1 MALALDA
8 PLPPTVTEASPRAQ
22 QPPGLLL
29 PLKEHQLAMLH
40 KCAEIEKRALMSPY
54 KMGFMADPVAAGK
67 CFAKGTPVLLFSGES
82 RRVEDVRVGDQ
93 LMGDDS
99 TPRNVLALGRGHDEL
114 FTVAGPGASP
124 YTVNSEH
131 ILCLAADDHGRVAGA
146 SLTTYDPEG
155 ERRVEDFGSAEE
167 AERARAALTG
177 DGVSC
182 LTVSRLLALAPEA
195 RARFRGYRRPVRFG
209 HRDTARCPWEAGVEA
224 ACSGVP
230 LSRAYMV
237 NSAATRLRVLG
248 GMADARGELAGGGL
262 RLALGDDVAGQA
274 AELAWGV
281 GLAAGREP
289 GGVTLSGPG
298 LHLVAARR
306 REVRPGG
313 DGGLPERTTHPVEV
327 AASGRGEYFGFSID
341 GNRRFML
348 PDFTVTHNTA
358 VAVGMQVA
366 ERQAFGRR
374 SLNMVVVPQNICMQW
389 RDEIAKFAGDLLAVH
404 MVVGYADLN
413 LLTGPAA
420 LSKFDVLLTTPSFF
434 VTLAEFCEQYQV
446 APRRVVVDEADT
458 ICNMISRQIP
468 GAMTWFLSATM
479 DRLPESKAAMVQI
492 GKYVTG
498 VEDLN
503 APADGQNSVRTRSG
517 GVLRAQ
523 EYGTYEIPARLL
535 RSGERVCRCEPGW
548 IARGF
553 GIPSPT
559 AKTIVCSNVIID
571 MLACLTFARLETDT
585 ARLLQPQQL
594 ESANARDFRNLRTGV
609 VTDDE
614 FLLVP
619 ALLRRHVANGAEA
632 KDNLASLA
640 GVVNMEQRAAECK
653 AQAALA
659 AEYVAVIRENAA
671 KTLLCQAT
679 FEQLALPDRG
689 KPPVE
694 RCYSCPACG
703 AGYCA
708 PWAEAHAGSG
718 PRGAGGG
725 HPCLRCGSD
734 EALVERTL
742 GPPALAVN
750 KVTRLAE
757 TIRAVAGSEGAKP
770 RVVVFAKYTQAFSA
784 LRDELEG
791 SGLVIKEADAG
802 TPQAAH
808 RMISDFR
815 AGAVDVLLAESS
827 LFCSGMNLPEVTDV
841 CFLHAVH
848 PYTAA
853 QIAGRAQRPGRQAP
867 CRLWTFL
874 HDNELPAKP
883 RE

>member
-1 MALALDA
+1 M
-8 PLPPTVTEASPRAQ
+8 
-22 QPPGLLL
+22 
-29 PLKEHQLAMLH
+29 
-40 KCAEIEKRALMSPY
+40 
-54 KMGFMADPVAAGK
+54 
-67 CFAKGTPVLLFSGES
+67 
-82 RRVEDVRVGDQ
+82 
-93 LMGDDS
+93 
-99 TPRNVLALGRGHDEL
+99 
-114 FTVAGPGASP
+114 
-124 YTVNSEH
+124 
-131 ILCLAADDHGRVAGA
+131 
-146 SLTTYDPEG
+146 
-155 ERRVEDFGSAEE
+155 
-167 AERARAALTG
+167 
-177 DGVSC
+177 
-182 LTVSRLLALAPEA
+182 
-195 RARFRGYRRPVRFG
+195 
-209 HRDTARCPWEAGVEA
+209 
-224 ACSGVP
+224 
-230 LSRAYMV
+230 
-237 NSAATRLRVLG
+237 
-248 GMADARGELAGGGL
+248 
-262 RLALGDDVAGQA
+262 
-274 AELAWGV
+274 
-281 GLAAGREP
+281 
-289 GGVTLSGPG
+289 
-298 LHLVAARR
+298 
-306 REVRPGG
+306 
-313 DGGLPERTTHPVEV
+313 EV

-446 APRRVVVDEADT
+446 APRRVIVDEADT

-694 RCYSCPACG
+694 RCYACPACG

-708 PWAEAHAGSG
+708 PWAEAHA
-718 PRGAGGG
+718 G

-757 TIRAVAGSEGAKP
+757 TIRAVAGSEGRQAPRRRLRQVHPGLLGAAGRAGRVGAGDQGGRRGHAAGRAPDDLRLPGRRGGRAAGRVQPLLLGDEPAGGHRRLLPPRRAPVHGGADSRARAAAREAGALPAVDVPARQRAAGQTQGIKP
-770 RVVVFAKYTQAFSA
+770 RRPCTMWPSFLSDPAATPKPKPKPKQPRGSRQRTSPRKKAKAKS
-784 LRDELEG
+784 R
-791 SGLVIKEADAG
+791 
-802 TPQAAH
+802 
-808 RMISDFR
+808 R
-815 AGAVDVLLAESS
+815 AGAAK
-827 LFCSGMNLPEVTDV
+827 
-841 CFLHAVH
+841 
-848 PYTAA
+848 
-853 QIAGRAQRPGRQAP
+853 RPKSR
-867 CRLWTFL
+867 
-874 HDNELPAKP
+874 
-883 RE
+883 